1 MLSTVHCPVVRIWC
15 IILVETNKEANEHI
29 STIEMKEGKKKK
41 KKAYHWPCHPLLM
54 DGMSYL

>member
-1 MLSTVHCPVVRIWC
+1 MLSTVCCPIVCIWC
-15 IILVETNKEANEHI
+15 IILVEANKEANEHI
-29 STIEMKEGKKKK
+29 STIEMKEGKKR